1 MPAVSSKI
9 KGFTLI
15 ELIIVMVIS
24 SIIAMIGSQVISR
37 PVTAYANLGQRTQLV
52 DAADALLKKMIY
64 ELRAAFPNSI
74 RIGCSGKCI
83 EFLRTVDGGRYRRS
97 APGNVLS
104 FDQSTL
110 DVNGFEVLGDLSTAA
125 SITTSSNADHCRTG
139 NAHCLVIYN
148 TGQTNYDA
156 YKLDNVATISNVTG
170 PSTVIQFSFPVGK
183 VAFPAASPGQ
193 RFHIVDTPISYLC
206 DDTGSKT
213 ITRYQNYPITADHS
227 DVDSSAEILAF
238 AGTTSALVTN
248 KVSSCNFSY
257 STGSSARS
265 ALLTIRLI
273 LSENMTS
280 GNTES
285 ISLLQQAHIINT
297 P

>member
-1 MPAVSSKI
+1 M
-9 KGFTLI
+9 I

-37 PVTAYANLGQRTQLV
+37 PVTAYANLSQRTQLV
-52 DAADALLKKMIY
+52 DAADASLKRMIY
-64 ELRAAFPNSI
+64 ELRAALPNSV

-104 FDQSTL
+104 FNQSAL
-110 DVNGFEVLGDLSTAA
+110 DANGFEVLGNLSATA

-139 NAHCLVIYN
+139 SAHCLVIYN

-170 PSTVIQFSFPVGK
+170 SPTVIQFTFPVGK
-183 VAFPAASPGQ
+183 VAFPAASPRQ

-206 DDTGSKT
+206 DDTGNNK
-213 ITRYQNYPITADHS
+213 ITRYQDYPITPSHN
-227 DVDSSAEILAF
+227 DVDSNTELLAF
-238 AGTTSALVTN
+238 AGTKSAIVTN

-257 STGSSARS
+257 NTGSPARS
-265 ALLTIRLI
+265 ALLTIRLT

-285 ISLLQQAHIINT
+285 ISLLQQAHITNT